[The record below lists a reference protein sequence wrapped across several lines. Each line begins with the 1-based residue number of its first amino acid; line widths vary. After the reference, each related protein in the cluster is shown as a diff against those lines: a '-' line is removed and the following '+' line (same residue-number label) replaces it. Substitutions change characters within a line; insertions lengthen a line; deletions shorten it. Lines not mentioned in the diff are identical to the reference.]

1 MYVLA
6 EERTAGASNFSKVDS
21 FTVVNMRVGYAVPAL
36 GKVGEVFVAVE
47 NLFDRDY
54 AYRTNYPMPG
64 TSAQLGVKM
73 GF

>member
-1 MYVLA
+1 M
-6 EERTAGASNFSKVDS
+6 
-21 FTVVNMRVGYAVPAL
+21 
-36 GKVGEVFVAVE
+36 FVAVE

-73 GF
+73 SF